1 MRWDAGSI
9 YKKIRKSK
17 GLSQNEVCGT
27 SISRTTLSK
36 FENNKLSPSYDTM
49 VYLLLQI
56 DMSEEEFQFVC
67 NDFSYD
73 LRDEIITLFFRQ
85 TSNLETAQLFRLLE
99 KGNKYL
105 KTADD
110 IFIRNLMKIIQ
121 SLTLLTNDQIEQIDC
136 LPKIIISDVWSK
148 LSKMDEWYYS
158 ELRLINSFMYYF
170 PIETVL
176 SFLPKL
182 LETVEKYENFTPMI
196 TIRLSI
202 LLNVGL
208 LLIQNNHKEAAIPLL
223 KEAIDLGKEAKRYD
237 YLSIAKVRYAICID
251 DYKIACEGFL
261 LLEMTEEND
270 ILEHLKK
277 EWAIFSSY

>member
-85 TSNLETAQLFRLLE
+85 TSNLETAQLSMLLE
-99 KGNKYL
+99 KGNRYL

-182 LETVEKYENFTPMI
+182 LETVEKYEKFTPMI

-251 DYKIACEGFL
+251 DYKVACEGFL

-270 ILEHLKK
+270 ILEHVKK
-277 EWAIFSSY
+277 EWAVFSS

>member
-110 IFIRNLMKIIQ
+110 IFIRHLMKIIQ

-176 SFLPKL
+176 SFLQKL
-182 LETVEKYENFTPMI
+182 LETVEKYEKFTPMI

-208 LLIQNNHKEAAIPLL
+208 LLIQNNHKEAAVPLL

-270 ILEHLKK
+270 MLEHLKK

>member
-85 TSNLETAQLFRLLE
+85 TSNLETPQLSRLLE
-99 KGNKYL
+99 KGNRYL

-182 LETVEKYENFTPMI
+182 LETVEKYEKFTPMI

-251 DYKIACEGFL
+251 DYKVACGGFL

-270 ILEHLKK
+270 MLEHLKK

>member
-182 LETVEKYENFTPMI
+182 LETVEKYEKFTPMI

-251 DYKIACEGFL
+251 DYKVACEGFL

-270 ILEHLKK
+270 MLEHVKK
-277 EWAIFSSY
+277 EWAVFSS